1 MSSPSVM
8 NRLRTAWAGIQTP
21 LDRYIQA
28 MTMRAIGL
36 VAAALTALFS
46 LLEFVEQLSSVGQ
59 GHYRL
64 ADAFSYV
71 LLTAPDRLLQ
81 VTPVSMLLGCLLA
94 LGALAKNSE
103 LIALMGLGISEG
115 RIIGSVL
122 KLAVPIT
129 LVMFL
134 IAEFIVPPFQQQAQA
149 QRTAALAESDSVRSD
164 NSFWVQGDHQYLN
177 VQRFDKTDT
186 ATGIDIYDFND
197 DGSLDSFVHA
207 DHAKIGSDGTWQL
220 TGVLR
225 KHIVE
230 SAFETE
236 HLDTL
241 AWHSFMSP
249 DQIRLLMLPPQTMP
263 PIALYRYVRELEQGH
278 QQAIRYQQELW
289 RKLGIPLSM
298 VAMVMIAAPFV
309 FGPPRSQNTG
319 QQITIGAVFGIVFSL
334 AQQIVGHLDLLLD
347 LNPAATALG
356 PSLVLIGLAVYL
368 FRRAHR

>member
-1 MSSPSVM
+1 MTRAM
-8 NRLRTAWAGIQTP
+8 RELRGAWARLETP

-28 MTMRAIGL
+28 AALRAIGL
-36 VAAALTALFS
+36 VAGALTTLFS

-64 ADAFSYV
+64 VDALSYV

-81 VTPVSMLLGCLLA
+81 VVPISMLLGSLLA

-129 LVMFL
+129 LVLFL
-134 IAEFIVPPFQQQAQA
+134 VAEFVVPPAQQQAQA
-149 QRTAALAESDSVRSD
+149 QRTSALAESDNVRNED
-164 NSFWVQGDHQYLN
+164 SFWAQGDHEYLN
-177 VQRFDKTDT
+177 VQRFDSADT
-186 ATGIDIYDFND
+186 ATGIDIYNFGD
-197 DGSLDSFVHA
+197 DGALESYIHA
-207 DHAKIGSDGTWQL
+207 DSALINPDGIWQL
-220 TGVLR
+220 AGVRR
-225 KHIVE
+225 KHIVD
-230 SAFETE
+230 SGFQTE
-236 HLDTL
+236 HLDHF
-241 AWHSFMSP
+241 AWHSFMPPS
-249 DQIRLLMLPPQTMP
+249 QIQLLMLPPETMP
-263 PIALYRYVRELEQGH
+263 PIALYHYVRELEDSH
-278 QQAIRYQQELW
+278 QQAIRYEQELW

-298 VAMVMIAAPFV
+298 VAMIMIAAPFV

-347 LNPAATALG
+347 LNPAATAIG
-356 PSLVLIGLAVYL
+356 PSLVLIGLSIYL